1 MRVHG
6 YITHSE
12 QCCVIGTVLVNSFVG
27 FVMISR
33 TFLLVLIFLF
43 IELPANELGDWYIDN
58 CIALESKL
66 HLM

>member
-12 QCCVIGTVLVNSFVG
+12 QCCVIGTVLVNSFVR

-43 IELPANELGDWYIDN
+43 IELPANELGD
-58 CIALESKL
+58 
-66 HLM
+66 

>member
-33 TFLLVLIFLF
+33 TILFSVLIFLF
-43 IELPANELGDWYIDN
+43 IELPANELGD
-58 CIALESKL
+58 
-66 HLM
+66 